1 MLKRNILF
9 YDIILKDTKL
19 RLNGDGYMFKLPKLS
34 KKERA
39 WVLYDIANS
48 AFILTVIT
56 IFFPILYEMIYMA
69 PHVADGISKYI
80 EVAGE
85 EVLNPDYTAIWI
97 GGSGTTGGT
106 QIFKYM
112 TSVLALVVAIISP
125 MVGSWSNYKGNKKKF
140 FIIFLAVAVL
150 GGIGISIPGYGW
162 LPLLIIFFITS
173 MGYNLTNVIY
183 DAFLVDVTTEDRMD
197 EVSANGFAWGYI
209 GSLIPFFVGLIPYA
223 LVLFGMIEAGFLG
236 LTAFQ
241 LERLAISFA
250 FLVSIAWWIYYSL
263 PLLRDVDQTYEIEKG
278 KNDFGESLKRLGQTL
293 RELGTYKYILIYL
306 IAYLLYI
313 DVVNSVIRLATNI
326 GGDLGVG
333 SMTMLGVV
341 VMVQVVAF
349 PSAIIYGR
357 LVKRFGNKRMIYYG
371 ILIYAL
377 GVFMVYNITSGTT
390 YLMWVVGFLIGTAQ
404 GGIQSVSR
412 SYYAKMVPYEKANDF
427 FGFFSV
433 FGRFAGIFSP
443 FVIAF
448 FQDES
453 RLGTNAAVLL
463 LLVPLLISCFLL
475 FFVHPPKK
483 DELVEE

>member
-1 MLKRNILF
+1 
-9 YDIILKDTKL
+9 
-19 RLNGDGYMFKLPKLS
+19 MFKLPQLTQ
-34 KKERA
+34 KERA

-69 PHVADGISKYI
+69 PHVSDGISKYI
-80 EVAGE
+80 EVGGE
-85 EVLNPDYTAIWI
+85 EVLNPAYKKLWI
-97 GGSGTTGGT
+97 GADGVVGGT

-112 TSVLALVVAIISP
+112 TSALALLVAVVSP
-125 MVGSWSNYKGNKKKF
+125 LIGSWSNYRGNKKKF
-140 FIIFLAVAVL
+140 FVIFLTIAVI
-150 GGIGISIPGYGW
+150 GGIGLAIPGYGW
-162 LPLLIIFFITS
+162 VTLLTIFFITS
-173 MGYNLTNVIY
+173 FGYNLTNVIY
-183 DAFLVDVTTEDRMD
+183 DAFLVDVTTEDKMD
-197 EVSANGFAWGYI
+197 EISATGYAWGYI

-223 LVLFGMIEAGFLG
+223 LVLFGVLKPGFLG
-236 LTAFQ
+236 LSAFE
-241 LERLAISFA
+241 LERLGISFA
-250 FLVSIAWWIYYSL
+250 FLVSIVWWIYYSM
-263 PLLRDVDQTYEIEKG
+263 PLLREVDQTYILEKG
-278 KNDFGESLKRLGQTL
+278 RNDIGESLKRLGQTFK
-293 RELGTYKYILIYL
+293 EMKAYKYILLFL

-357 LVKRFGNKRMIYYG
+357 LTKKYGNKKMIFYG
-371 ILIYAL
+371 IAIYAL
-377 GVFMVYNITSGTT
+377 GVFMVYNISETTT
-390 YLMWVVGFLIGTAQ
+390 YLMWVVGFFIGTAQ

-443 FVIAF
+443 FLIAF
-448 FQDES
+448 FQDTS
-453 RLGTNAAVLL
+453 RLGTNNAVLL
-463 LLVPLLISCFLL
+463 LLVPLGIASLL
-475 FFVHPPKK
+475 LYFVNPPK
-483 DELVEE
+483 DDFGAE

>member
-1 MLKRNILF
+1 
-9 YDIILKDTKL
+9 
-19 RLNGDGYMFKLPKLS
+19 MFKLPKLT

-56 IFFPILYEMIYMA
+56 IFFPILYEMIYMF
-69 PHVADGISKYI
+69 PHVTDGISKYI
-80 EVAGE
+80 MVGGE
-85 EVLNPDYTAIWI
+85 EVLNPAYKELWLGAE
-97 GGSGTTGGT
+97 GVVGGT

-112 TSVLALVVAIISP
+112 TSGLALLVAIVSP
-125 MVGSWSNYKGNKKKF
+125 MIGSWSNYRGNKKKF
-140 FIIFLAVAVL
+140 FIIFLAIAMI
-150 GGIGISIPGYGW
+150 GGVGLAIPGYGW
-162 LPLLIIFFITS
+162 LTLLVIFFITS
-173 MGYNLTNVIY
+173 FGYNLTNVIY
-183 DAFLVDVTTEDRMD
+183 DAFLVDVTTEDKMD
-197 EVSANGFAWGYI
+197 EISATGYAWGYI

-223 LVLFGMIEAGFLG
+223 LVLFGMIKPGFLG
-236 LTAFQ
+236 LTSFQ
-241 LERLAISFA
+241 LERLSISFA

-263 PLLRDVDQTYEIEKG
+263 PLLRDVDQTYVIEKG
-278 KNDFGESLKRLGQTL
+278 ENDFAASFKRL
-293 RELGTYKYILIYL
+293 RETFREMRTYKYIVIFL

-357 LVKRFGNKRMIYYG
+357 LTKKYGNKLMIYYG
-371 ILIYAL
+371 IIIYAL
-377 GVFMVYNITSGTT
+377 GVFMVYNIVESTT

-443 FVIAF
+443 FIIAY
-448 FQDES
+448 FQDTS
-453 RLGTNAAVLL
+453 RLGTNYAVLL
-463 LLVPLLISCFLL
+463 LLIPLGIACFLL
-475 FFVHPPKK
+475 FFVNPPVK
-483 DELVEE
+483 EVSVEE

>member
-1 MLKRNILF
+1 
-9 YDIILKDTKL
+9 
-19 RLNGDGYMFKLPKLS
+19 MFKLPKLS

-69 PHVADGISKYI
+69 PHVADGIAKYI
-80 EVAGE
+80 TVAGE
-85 EVLNPDYTAIWI
+85 EVLNPEYTRLWI
-97 GGSGTTGGT
+97 GAENTTGGT
-106 QIFKYM
+106 QLFKYM
-112 TSVLALVVAIISP
+112 TSILALVVAIISP

-150 GGIGISIPGYGW
+150 GGIGLAIPGYGW

-197 EVSANGFAWGYI
+197 EISATGFAWGYI

-223 LVLFGMIEAGFLG
+223 LVLFGIIKSGFLG
-236 LTAFQ
+236 LGSFE
-241 LERLAISFA
+241 LERIAISIA

-263 PLLRDVDQTYEIEKG
+263 PLLRDVDQTYELESG
-278 KNDFGESLKRLGQTL
+278 ENDFKASLKRLGETL
-293 RELGTYKYILIYL
+293 RELVNYKYILFFL

-349 PSAIIYGR
+349 PSALIYGR
-357 LVKRFGNKRMIYYG
+357 LVKKFGNKRMIFYG
-371 ILIYAL
+371 IFIYAL
-377 GVFMVYNITSGTT
+377 GVFMVYQIKDASTT
-390 YLMWVVGFLIGTAQ
+390 YIMWIVGFLIGTAQ

-448 FQDES
+448 FQHES
-453 RLGTNAAVLL
+453 RLGTNNAVLL
-463 LLVPLLISCFLL
+463 LLAPLVLACILLI
-475 FFVHPPKK
+475 FVKPPVKATT
-483 DELVEE
+483 VEE

>member
-1 MLKRNILF
+1 
-9 YDIILKDTKL
+9 
-19 RLNGDGYMFKLPKLS
+19 MFKLPKLS

-39 WVLYDIANS
+39 WVLYDVANS

-80 EVAGE
+80 TSGGE
-85 EVLNPDYTAIWI
+85 EILNPDYTAIWI
-97 GGSGTTGGT
+97 GGNGVTGGT

-112 TSVLALVVAIISP
+112 TSALALVVAIISP
-125 MVGSWSNYKGNKKKF
+125 MIGSWSNYKGNKRKF
-140 FIIFLAVAVL
+140 FLIFLAVAVT
-150 GGIGISIPGYGW
+150 GGIGLAIPGYGW
-162 LPLLIIFFITS
+162 LPLLVIFFLTS

-183 DAFLVDVTTEDRMD
+183 DAFLVDVTSEDRMD
-197 EVSANGFAWGYI
+197 EISATGFAWGYI
-209 GSLIPFFVGLIPYA
+209 GSLIPFFFGLIPYA

-236 LTAFQ
+236 LSAFQ

-250 FLVSIAWWIYYSL
+250 FLVSIVWWIYYSI
-263 PLLRDVDQTYEIEKG
+263 PLLKDVDQTYELEKG
-278 KNDFGESLKRLGQTL
+278 EADFTNSLKRLWQTL
-293 RELGTYKYILIYL
+293 REMRSFKYIFIFL

-357 LVKRFGNKRMIYYG
+357 LVKRFGNKMMIYYG
-371 ILIYAL
+371 IAIYAL
-377 GVFMVYNITSGTT
+377 GVFMVYNIAEGTE
-390 YLMWVVGFLIGTAQ
+390 YFMWIVGFLIGTAQ

-443 FVIAF
+443 FLIAF
-448 FQDES
+448 FQEES
-453 RLGTNAAVLL
+453 RLGTNGAVLL
-463 LLVPLLISCFLL
+463 LLIPLLIACVLL
-475 FFVHPPKK
+475 FFVNPPIK
-483 DELVEE
+483 DVPVEE

>member
-1 MLKRNILF
+1 
-9 YDIILKDTKL
+9 
-19 RLNGDGYMFKLPKLS
+19 MFKLPHLT
-34 KKERA
+34 KKERS
-39 WVLYDIANS
+39 WVLYDVANS

-69 PHVADGISKYI
+69 PHVADGITKYI

-85 EVLNPDYTAIWI
+85 EVLNPAYKELWI
-97 GGSGTTGGT
+97 GSNGVTGGS

-112 TSVLALVVAIISP
+112 TSVLALLVAIISP
-125 MVGSWSNYKGNKKKF
+125 LIGSWSNYEGNKKKF
-140 FIIFLAVAVL
+140 FVIFVAVAVL
-150 GGIGISIPGYGW
+150 GGIGLSVPGYGW
-162 LPLLIIFFITS
+162 VTLLTIFFITS
-173 MGYNLTNVIY
+173 LGYNLTNVIY

-197 EVSANGFAWGYI
+197 EISATGFAWGYI
-209 GSLIPFFVGLIPYA
+209 GSLIPFFFGLIPYA
-223 LVLFGMIEAGFLG
+223 LVLFGMIKPGFLG
-236 LTAFQ
+236 FNQ
-241 LERLAISFA
+241 FELERLSISFA
-250 FLVSIAWWIYYSL
+250 FIVSIVWWIYWSL
-263 PLLRDVDQTYEIEKG
+263 PLLKNVDQTYSLTKEEEL
-278 KNDFGESLKRLGQTL
+278 NDFSESWKRLKLTL
-293 RELGTYKYILIYL
+293 KEMTSYKYILLFL

-349 PSAIIYGR
+349 PSALIYGR
-357 LVKRFGNKRMIYYG
+357 LTKKFGNKKMIYYG
-371 ILIYAL
+371 ILIYGL
-377 GVFMVYNITSGTT
+377 GVVMVSLIQANTT

-443 FVIAF
+443 FLIAF
-448 FQDES
+448 FQDTS
-453 RLGTNAAVLL
+453 RLGTNGAVLL
-463 LLVPLLISCFLL
+463 LIIPLLIACALL
-475 FFVHPPKK
+475 FFVNPPVK
-483 DELVEE
+483 EIQVEE

>member
-1 MLKRNILF
+1 
-9 YDIILKDTKL
+9 
-19 RLNGDGYMFKLPKLS
+19 MFKLPSLT

-69 PHVADGISKYI
+69 PHVANGISKYI
-80 EVAGE
+80 EVGGE
-85 EVLNPDYTAIWI
+85 ELLNPAYTKLWI
-97 GGSGTTGGT
+97 GAENTTGGT

-112 TSVLALVVAIISP
+112 TSILALVVAIISP

-140 FIIFLAVAVL
+140 FILFLIVAVL
-150 GGIGISIPGYGW
+150 GGIGLSVPGYGW
-162 LPLLIIFFITS
+162 LPLLVVFFLTS

-183 DAFLVDVTTEDRMD
+183 DAFLVDVTSEERMD
-197 EVSANGFAWGYI
+197 EISSTGYAWGYI
-209 GSLIPFFVGLIPYA
+209 GSLIPFFIGIIPYA
-223 LVLFGMIEAGFLG
+223 LVTFGIIETGFLG
-236 LTAFQ
+236 LSAFN
-241 LERLAISFA
+241 LERLAISIA

-263 PLLRDVDQTYEIEKG
+263 PLLRDVDQTYELESG
-278 KNDFGESLKRLGQTL
+278 DNDFKDSFLRLKETFRDLWN
-293 RELGTYKYILIYL
+293 YKYILVFL
-306 IAYLLYI
+306 ISYLLFI

-326 GGDLGVG
+326 GGDLGV
-333 SMTMLGVV
+333 SSTVMLGVV

-349 PSAIIYGR
+349 PSALIYGR
-357 LVKRFGNKRMIYYG
+357 LVKRFGNKNMIFYG
-371 ILIYAL
+371 IFIYAL
-377 GVFMVYNITSGTT
+377 GVFMVYLIKDASTT
-390 YLMWVVGFLIGTAQ
+390 YMMWIVGFLIGTAQ

-448 FQDES
+448 FQHES
-453 RLGTNAAVLL
+453 RLGTNNAVLL
-463 LLVPLLISCFLL
+463 LLVPLIVASILL
-475 FFVHPPKK
+475 FFVNPPVRVNKS
-483 DELVEE
+483 EE

>member
-1 MLKRNILF
+1 
-9 YDIILKDTKL
+9 
-19 RLNGDGYMFKLPKLS
+19 MFKLPKLS

-69 PHVADGISKYI
+69 PHVADGIAKYI

-85 EVLNPDYTAIWI
+85 DVLNPEYQKLWI
-97 GGSGTTGGT
+97 GANGITGGS

-112 TSVLALVVAIISP
+112 TSVLALLVAVISP
-125 MVGSWSNYKGNKKKF
+125 LIGSWSNYKGNKRKF
-140 FIIFLAVAVL
+140 FIIFLAVAMI
-150 GGIGISIPGYGW
+150 GGAGLAIPGYGW
-162 LPLLIIFFITS
+162 VTLLVIFFITS
-173 MGYNLTNVIY
+173 VGYNLTNVIY

-209 GSLIPFFVGLIPYA
+209 GSLIPFFFGLIPYA
-223 LVLFGMIEAGFLG
+223 LVLFEIIKPGFLG
-236 LTAFQ
+236 MNRFQ
-241 LERLAISFA
+241 LERLSISFA
-250 FLVSIAWWIYYSL
+250 FLVSIGWWIYYSL
-263 PLLRDVDQTYEIEKG
+263 PLLRDVEQTYELEKG
-278 KNDFGESLKRLGQTL
+278 SNDFAASMKRLGVTL
-293 RELGTYKYILIYL
+293 KEMISYKYILIFL

-357 LVKRFGNKRMIYYG
+357 LVKKYGNKLMIYYG
-371 ILIYAL
+371 IAIYAL
-377 GVFMVYNITSGTT
+377 GVFMVSRIFADST

-443 FVIAF
+443 FIIAF
-448 FQDES
+448 YQDTS
-453 RLGTNAAVLL
+453 RLGTNKAVLL
-463 LLVPLLISCFLL
+463 LLVPLAISCILL
-475 FFVHPPKK
+475 FFVNPPVK
-483 DELVEE
+483 EVAVEE

>member
-1 MLKRNILF
+1 
-9 YDIILKDTKL
+9 
-19 RLNGDGYMFKLPKLS
+19 MFKLPKLS

-69 PHVADGISKYI
+69 PHVAEGISKYI
-80 EVAGE
+80 TVAGDE
-85 EVLNPDYTAIWI
+85 ILNPEYTRLWI
-97 GGSGTTGGT
+97 GAADTTGGT

-112 TSVLALVVAIISP
+112 TSILALVVAIISP

-150 GGIGISIPGYGW
+150 GGVGLAIPGYSW
-162 LPLLIIFFITS
+162 LPLLVIFFITS

-183 DAFLVDVTTEDRMD
+183 DAFLVDVTTEDRLD
-197 EVSANGFAWGYI
+197 EISATGFAWGYI
-209 GSLIPFFVGLIPYA
+209 GSLVPFFVGLIPYA
-223 LVLFGMIEAGFLG
+223 LVLFDIIKPGFLG

-241 LERLAISFA
+241 LERVAISIA

-263 PLLRDVDQTYEIEKG
+263 PLLRDVEQTYELESG
-278 KNDFGESLKRLGQTL
+278 ENDFLHSLKRLRETL
-293 RELGTYKYILIYL
+293 GELWNYKYILLFL
-306 IAYLLYI
+306 ISYLLYI

-349 PSAIIYGR
+349 PSALLYGR
-357 LVKRFGNKRMIYYG
+357 LVKKFGNKRMIFYG
-371 ILIYAL
+371 IFIYAL
-377 GVFMVYNITSGTT
+377 GVFMVYQIKDASST
-390 YLMWVVGFLIGTAQ
+390 YLMWIVGLLIGTAQ

-443 FVIAF
+443 FLIAYY
-448 FQDES
+448 QHES
-453 RLGTNAAVLL
+453 RLGTNNAVLL
-463 LLVPLLISCFLL
+463 LLIPLLIASFLL
-475 FFVHPPKK
+475 IFVKPPKK
-483 DELVEE
+483 EKVVEE

>member
-1 MLKRNILF
+1 
-9 YDIILKDTKL
+9 
-19 RLNGDGYMFKLPKLS
+19 MFKLPKLS
-34 KKERA
+34 KKERS
-39 WVLYDIANS
+39 WVLYDVANS

-69 PHVADGISKYI
+69 PHVADGVAKYLTN
-80 EVAGE
+80 GT
-85 EVLNPDYTAIWI
+85 LNPAYQDLWI
-97 GGSGTTGGT
+97 GSAGVTGGT

-140 FIIFLAVAVL
+140 FIIFLTVAVL
-150 GGIGISIPGYGW
+150 GGVGLAIPGYGW
-162 LPLLIIFFITS
+162 LPLLIVFFITS
-173 MGYNLTNVIY
+173 MGYNLTNVVY

-197 EVSANGFAWGYI
+197 EISATGFAWGYI

-223 LVLFGMIEAGFLG
+223 LVLFEIIKPGFLG
-236 LTAFQ
+236 LDAFQ
-241 LERLAISFA
+241 LERLGISFA

-263 PLLRDVDQTYEIEKG
+263 PLLRDVDQTYELESG
-278 KNDFGESLKRLGQTL
+278 ENDFSESLKRLGGTL
-293 RELGTYKYILIYL
+293 KDLVNYKFILLFL

-349 PSAIIYGR
+349 PSALIYGR
-357 LVKRFGNKRMIYYG
+357 LVKKFGNKRMIFYG
-371 ILIYAL
+371 IFIYAL
-377 GVFMVYNITSGTT
+377 GVFMVYLIRDASTT
-390 YLMWVVGFLIGTAQ
+390 YIMWIVGFLIGTAQ

-443 FVIAF
+443 FLIAF
-448 FQDES
+448 FQHES
-453 RLGTNAAVLL
+453 RLGTNNAVLL
-463 LLVPLLISCFLL
+463 LLIPLIIASILLI
-475 FFVHPPKK
+475 FVKPPVK
-483 DELVEE
+483 DAPSEVYTSE